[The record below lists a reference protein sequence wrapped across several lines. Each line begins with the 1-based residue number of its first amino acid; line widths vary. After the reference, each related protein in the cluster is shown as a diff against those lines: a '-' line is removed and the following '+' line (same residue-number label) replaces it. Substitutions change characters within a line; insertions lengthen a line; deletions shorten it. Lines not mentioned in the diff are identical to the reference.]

1 MAKDPIVEDVRAAR
15 EKLFDACNGDLDAF
29 LKLLKDQEQQD
40 RSRLVSRTDL
50 RARRK
55 RGKELDGQPDNTADP
70 KSMHA
75 RGL

>member
-1 MAKDPIVEDVRAAR
+1 MTKDPIVEEVRAAR

-40 RSRLVSRTDL
+40 RSRLVSRKDI

-55 RGKELDGQPDNTADP
+55 RGEELGEQPDNTADP
-70 KSMHA
+70 ESMHA
-75 RGL
+75 REL